1 MGHVGET
8 SEEASVK
15 HYAKLLAA
23 GLTAALVLAGCSGD
37 GDDEP
42 TTTDE
47 PTDTTE
53 PDADEDEPADDAAT
67 DDEAAA
73 DLEPASVTFVT
84 AAAVILPKEEVA
96 TYAVPEALGFFE
108 EEALEVEVVTADGS
122 TAAIQAVASGSA
134 DITAADL
141 GSLYAAVEQGVPVTG
156 LGGLVVNW
164 PWRIAVESDSDIQA
178 CGDLAGTSIGII
190 SLASGS
196 NPFARSFVEECGL
209 DPDSDVELVPVGLGP
224 QAAAAL
230 QGGEVESLALFTQAY
245 ANLELAGLDF
255 RFLDNPEIFD
265 PLVSLTWIVA
275 NDFLEQNPDVIERF
289 LRAANKGLLY
299 SNADPTE
306 AMRVSYDILPDL
318 LGDRSA
324 EDRLEDDAYSLG
336 TWLETTALE
345 GPVDS
350 WGSFGELNSEQLE
363 ATMDF
368 AITAGTVSEA
378 YPVEDAFDD
387 QLLSGANDF
396 DRDEVLSLLP

>member
-1 MGHVGET
+1 MKRLAMWVA
-8 SEEASVK
+8 AS
-15 HYAKLLAA
+15 AA
-23 GLTAALVLAGCSGD
+23 AALVLAACGGEDTVEESEDGAAQEEDTEEDDAD
-37 GDDEP
+37 GDADSDAEAEADE
-42 TTTDE
+42 
-47 PTDTTE
+47 
-53 PDADEDEPADDAAT
+53 DADEDVAATGPEPAD
-67 DDEAAA
+67 
-73 DLEPASVTFVT
+73 VTYVT

-108 EEALEVEVVTADGS
+108 EEALNVDVVTADGS

-141 GSLYAAVEQGVPVTG
+141 GSLFAAVEQGVPVTG

-164 PWRIAVESDSDIQA
+164 PWRIAVPADSDIQA
-178 CGDLAGTSIGII
+178 CADLAGSAIGII

-209 DPDSDVELVPVGLGP
+209 DPDSDVDLIPVGLGP

-230 QGGEVESLALFTQAY
+230 EGGEVDSLALFTQAY

-255 RFLDNPEIFD
+255 RFLDNPDIFD

-275 NDFLEQNPDVIERF
+275 NQALEESPEVIERF
-289 LRAANKGLLY
+289 LRAANQGLLF

-306 AMRVSYDILPDL
+306 AMRISYDILPDL

-324 EDRLEDDAYSLG
+324 EERLEDDAFSLG

-345 GPVDS
+345 GPVES
-350 WGSFGELNSEQLE
+350 WGDFGGLTDTQLD

-368 AITAGTVSEA
+368 AISAGTVTEPFPTS
-378 YPVEDAFDD
+378 DAFDPG
-387 QLLSGANDF
+387 LLPAANDF
-396 DRDEVLSLLP
+396 DNDAVLGLLP

>member
-1 MGHVGET
+1 M
-8 SEEASVK
+8 K
-15 HYAKLLAA
+15 RYAKLLAA
-23 GLTAALVLAGCSGD
+23 GLTAALVLAGCGGD

-42 TTTDE
+42 TTTEE
-47 PTDTTE
+47 PTETTE
-53 PDADEDEPADDAAT
+53 PEEDADATDEEEPADDAAT
-67 DDEAAA
+67 DDEEAAA

-108 EEALEVEVVTADGS
+108 QEALEVDVVTSDGS

-164 PWRIAVESDSDIQA
+164 PWRIAVESDSAIQA
-178 CGDLAGTSIGII
+178 CEDLAGTSIGII

-196 NPFARSFVEECGL
+196 NPFARAFVEECGL

-230 QGGEVESLALFTQAY
+230 QGGEVDSLALFTQAY

-275 NDFLEQNPDVIERF
+275 NDFLDQNPDVIERF

-318 LGDRSA
+318 LGDRTA

-345 GPVDS
+345 GPVES
-350 WGSFGELNSEQLE
+350 WDAFGGLTSEQLE

-368 AITAGTVSEA
+368 AISAGSVSEA
-378 YPVEDAFDD
+378 FPVEDAFDD
-387 QLLSGANDF
+387 RLLSAANDF
-396 DRDEVLSLLP
+396 DRDEVLSMLP